1 MAKKKNMIKCPVVQ
15 FTFSNIGS
23 TLINFNS
30 KNSTI
35 NFSVY
40 QIHFNLFYIF
50 LLYSNNKIPL
60 KYLMN

>member
-1 MAKKKNMIKCPVVQ
+1 MAKKKTMIKCPVVQ

-50 LLYSNNKIPL
+50 LLYFNYKIPL